1 MGIQLKQEYRMKG
14 IEPLVKTLPR
24 TISQNKDNMERDSIL
39 LLGWFMNQHIK
50 INLMRINFK
59 NHHWL
64 VVGQP
69 PHQ

>member
-39 LLGWFMNQHIK
+39 LLG
-50 INLMRINFK
+50 
-59 NHHWL
+59 
-64 VVGQP
+64 
-69 PHQ
+69 